1 MNNCKFIVVPP
12 SLDTVK
18 PPADTESHMDA
29 WLSRVTTGGQWDYY
43 GRGNP
48 PLAPGAV
55 RHLRIYRIT
64 EGSMETFGN
73 LDAGECGRNF
83 YSLTLSSSTHS
94 SRLCSERHLRNTRLH
109 NTMRPRTYLHAPP
122 RCLPAGAGGCTT
134 SHSMVIPDELTV
146 MRLRR
151 RVLEFCVGRVVVIL
165 R

>member
-1 MNNCKFIVVPP
+1 MNYCKFIVVPP

-94 SRLCSERHLRNTRLH
+94 SRLCYAPSAKHTSSQH
-109 NTMRPRTYLHAPP
+109 NETQNLHAPP
-122 RCLPAGAGGCTT
+122 RCLPVGGGGCTT

-146 MRLRR
+146 MRRR
-151 RVLEFCVGRVVVIL
+151 CRVLEFCVGRVVVIL